1 MSTPDNPN
9 PPTPTSTTTATATTA
24 SPNATA
30 AAPALPN
37 VRLRD
42 LPIAARLV
50 LLIFLISVGCGYF
63 SALVQLHFQ
72 HASLGNAMPT
82 LDDVVEHFAGVKYFW
97 SGPPE
102 PTAVEEEDPE
112 DREANRPKCDLERL
126 IMAPTTLPQNRSGSM
141 ANAFFEWCST
151 YKKEVRRGNK
161 DEIHPQREAER
172 TVIVAWINSPEE
184 VRKQAYTEDK
194 FVIPEPMRGLPVT
207 EDYVIEDETTKTK
220 CLKVKDLMIARC
232 SSCHEGGK
240 AGFDAESWESISKFL
255 QVPQTQ
261 KVEKSPLDG
270 EQPRYVRS
278 DRQINVERL
287 AQSTHV
293 HALGFSMLY
302 LATGLIFA
310 LTSYPGWLRVL
321 LAPLPLVA
329 QFCDISCWWLARLD
343 EVGPY
348 FATAIVFTGG
358 IVGASLGLQILLTIF
373 NLFGRFGKLL
383 LVLLCAAGLAGF
395 GVLGVTVLKPLLEE
409 EKARVQEAKQR
420 EIDEA
425 KKKREDRKKAREN
438 ARKLEEEAAKKAAE
452 QAKAEKQRQ
461 EELERQREEA
471 EQALN
476 DKIKSAI
483 DTELKKATEAF
494 KLELDK
500 LRTDSAK
507 KSEATIQTALERAE
521 ANLLKK
527 SLDSFKLELD
537 RVRQDVEKKAADQL
551 KAAINQTE
559 KAQADLIR
567 SRLSELLKDRDADLL
582 RRVRDEIDRALKDR
596 QPPQPPQPP
605 QPSPPP
611 PPAKQE

>member
-1 MSTPDNPN
+1 MNAPDN
-9 PPTPTSTTTATATTA
+9 PPTPTPTPAPATTTPATPAPTPATA
-24 SPNATA
+24 SPA
-30 AAPALPN
+30 AAPTLPN

-42 LPIAARLV
+42 LPLGARLV

-72 HASLGNAMPT
+72 HASMGNAMPT
-82 LDDVVEHFAGVKYFW
+82 FDDVVEHFSGVKYFW
-97 SGPPE
+97 SGPPQ
-102 PTAVEEEDPE
+102 PSVIEEEDPE
-112 DREANRPKCDLERL
+112 DKEANRPKCDLERL

-172 TVIVAWINSPEE
+172 VVIVAWINSPEE

-194 FVIPEPMRGLPVT
+194 FAIPEPMRGLPVT
-207 EDYVIEDETTKTK
+207 EDYVVEDETTKTK
-220 CLKVKDLMIARC
+220 CLKVKDLMVARC

-240 AGFDAESWESISKFL
+240 AGFDAENWDSISKFL
-255 QVPQTQ
+255 KVPQQ
-261 KVEKSPLDG
+261 KLNPSPDIDDG
-270 EQPRYVRS
+270 ETIVQS
-278 DRQINVERL
+278 DRQVNVERL

-310 LTSYPGWLRVL
+310 LTSYPGWLRIL

-343 EVGPY
+343 GVGPY

-358 IVGASLGLQILLTIF
+358 MVGASLGLQIILTMF

-395 GVLGVTVLKPLLEE
+395 GVLGVTVLKPILEA
-409 EKARVQEAKQR
+409 EKAKVQELKER
-420 EIDEA
+420 EIEEA
-425 KKKREDRKKAREN
+425 KKKREERKKAREN
-438 ARKLEEEAAKKAAE
+438 ARKLEEESAKKAADE
-452 QAKAEKQRQ
+452 AKAKKQRE

-476 DKIKSAI
+476 EKIKSAV
-483 DTELKKATEAF
+483 DAELKKATDAF
-494 KLELDK
+494 KLELEK
-500 LRTDSAK
+500 LRQDNDK
-507 KSEATIQTALERAE
+507 KSDTAIKAAVQKAE
-521 ANLLKK
+521 ADTLKK
-527 SLDSFKLELD
+527 SQDALKLELD
-537 RVRQDVEKKAADQL
+537 RVRQEVEKKADDRL
-551 KAAINQTE
+551 KAAVSQAE
-559 KAQADLIR
+559 RAQADAIKAR
-567 SRLSELLKDRDADLL
+567 VGELLKDRDAELL
-582 RRVRDEIDRALKDR
+582 RRVREEIDRALKDR
-596 QPPQPPQPP
+596 QP
-605 QPSPPP
+605 SP
-611 PPAKQE
+611 ANKE